1 MNPNNQTIETDEI
14 DLGEIIRKLWKEK
27 FLILSI
33 SLSIYLS
40 FVDLFYYYFLFIV
53 YILKELPKNFNNVV
67 K

>member
-1 MNPNNQTIETDEI
+1 MNPNNQALETDEI